1 MKTVTTVLCL
11 LLLNVGFAQQVVDVS
26 KQDVRVGQNLFFVS
40 GGEPF
45 VLAKF
50 VNLVEGTPY
59 FKDEWLKGI
68 IVSEND
74 REYKNIDLKIDL
86 LDNKIHYLDANGKEF
101 IATTSVK
108 EVVLSADS
116 VTNYRFVH
124 SSTFSQSVNTMKDSW
139 YLWLLTG
146 TASLYKIFEKNLSE
160 QKPYGSATFEQHIK
174 TLEKYLILYNN
185 AFLEVK
191 KLKEVP
197 SVLSN
202 KKAELEAFLKTK
214 DDPKASMDDR
224 FIKLIEYY
232 NSLIKEKK

>member
-1 MKTVTTVLCL
+1 
-11 LLLNVGFAQQVVDVS
+11 
-26 KQDVRVGQNLFFVS
+26 
-40 GGEPF
+40 
-45 VLAKF
+45 
-50 VNLVEGTPY
+50 
-59 FKDEWLKGI
+59 
-68 IVSEND
+68 
-74 REYKNIDLKIDL
+74 
-86 LDNKIHYLDANGKEF
+86 
-101 IATTSVK
+101 
-108 EVVLSADS
+108 
-116 VTNYRFVH
+116 
-124 SSTFSQSVNTMKDSW
+124 MKDSW